1 MIEIRPAKP
10 EELEREKELWKL
22 CFGDDDAYIDYFY
35 EKRPITDT
43 LVLLEDGVLWTMLA
57 LFPVEVVLPD
67 GEKLKSAYIY
77 ALATHPD
84 VRKKGFGRFILS
96 YVDFYLK
103 EQGMDCV
110 TIEPAEAALH
120 RFFSSAGFSEC
131 FALRKVEMMNYMAG
145 KRTEGDTMESV
156 SPAEYR
162 AIRERLLAGN
172 LYVSY
177 DEDVLDYQRGVV
189 QNAGGGLYR
198 LMVDGVEGC
207 ACAEFTAEETVGV
220 KELIIPTPQMPRA
233 AALLADELS
242 AVRYHIRTPAF
253 WDGLPGSYP
262 QPFAMIKWYDPSREK
277 AWRDQSR
284 GYMGLGFD

>member
-1 MIEIRPAKP
+1 MIEIRPAKS
-10 EELEREKELWKL
+10 EEMEREKELWKL
-22 CFGDDDAYIDYFY
+22 AFGDDDGYIDYFY
-35 EKRPITDT
+35 QKRPIGDT

-67 GEKLKSAYIY
+67 GKRLKSSYIY

-84 VRKKGFGRFILS
+84 ARKKGFGRFILS

-110 TIEPAEAALH
+110 TIEPAEAGLH
-120 RFFSSAGFSEC
+120 RFFGTVGFSEC
-131 FALRKVEMMNYMAG
+131 FTSRKVEIMSYMAG
-145 KRTEGDTMESV
+145 KSTEGDTIAPAT
-156 SPAEYR
+156 PAEYR
-162 AIRERLLAGN
+162 SIRERLLEGS

-177 DEDVLDYQRGVV
+177 DEDVLGYQKGVSE
-189 QNAGGGLYR
+189 NTGGGLYK
-198 LMVDGVEGC
+198 LTVDGVEGC
-207 ACAEFTAEETVGV
+207 ACAEFTEEETVGV
-220 KELIIPTPQMPRA
+220 KELLMPKAQMARA
-233 AALLADELS
+233 AALLAEALP
-242 AVRYHIRTPAF
+242 AVRYHLRTPAL

-262 QPFAMIKWYDPSREK
+262 QAFAMIKWYDPALEK